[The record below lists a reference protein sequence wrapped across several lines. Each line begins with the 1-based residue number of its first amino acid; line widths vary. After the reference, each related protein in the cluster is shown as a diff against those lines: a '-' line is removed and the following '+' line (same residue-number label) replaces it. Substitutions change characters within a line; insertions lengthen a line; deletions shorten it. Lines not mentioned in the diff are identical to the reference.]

1 VFGTALGSGYGSNGN
16 IYTRYSTAAPVTAY
30 QSAPT
35 RFNNAIRLETAS
47 FSGFSG
53 SYLFVPKVNAVG
65 GNVTSTTAASN
76 VATNREGVSEFGL
89 KYSNGPLNVAYAN
102 QKVSQGSEGVVDA
115 QGNLGVATLA
125 ANKENKLSILSAN
138 YTIGAAKLFGAT
150 WTEKQDTSTA
160 VNTSGRMVGASYVM
174 GATTLFASMG
184 SSNDKTTANVDKK
197 VSGIG
202 ADYALS
208 KRTNAYVRYESRDVN
223 TNLGA
228 DTSTEG
234 LTKSTAIGVRHTF

>member
-1 VFGTALGSGYGSNGN
+1 M
-16 IYTRYSTAAPVTAY
+16 I
-30 QSAPT
+30 
-35 RFNNAIRLETAS
+35 
-47 FSGFSG
+47 
-53 SYLFVPKVNAVG
+53 
-65 GNVTSTTAASN
+65 
-76 VATNREGVSEFGL
+76 
-89 KYSNGPLNVAYAN
+89 
-102 QKVSQGSEGVVDA
+102 
-115 QGNLGVATLA
+115 
-125 ANKENKLSILSAN
+125 
-138 YTIGAAKLFGAT
+138 
-150 WTEKQDTSTA
+150 
-160 VNTSGRMVGASYVM
+160 GASYVM